1 MRTLVAVIGG
11 LCVLATGCVA
21 GQQAPLVPARQVS
34 VVEGSSA
41 STPTPATLAPSPV
54 PVTPEATQ
62 TGTKV
67 SRYALFLT
75 AQPAQPAQSAGDVP
89 AAEATPTPALAPA
102 TATPTAVPPAATPT
116 PMPRLSP
123 SPAPRRGGSDDSGQ
137 GSGHSGSGREP
148 AIPTPTPRPFTP
160 APTPTLVPPT
170 PTPAQGGTDGGDGT
184 PLLSLTASR
193 TSLAVGE
200 TVPVEVVLS
209 EAPTGLSGFDLTV
222 ESASGVEVVQAE
234 LPEFGLVSISPVPSR
249 TIRLRAADLNEVVS
263 AGMHQTVL
271 ARLYL
276 RGQVSGSAALS
287 IRLTTLDDERG
298 YPVSVRLVSTTV
310 SVR

>member
-21 GQQAPLVPARQVS
+21 GQRAPLVPARQVS

-54 PVTPEATQ
+54 PVTPE
-62 TGTKV
+62 V

-75 AQPAQPAQSAGDVP
+75 PQPAQPAQSAGDAP
-89 AAEATPTPALAPA
+89 SAEATPTPALTPA
-102 TATPTAVPPAATPT
+102 TATPTTVPPAATPT

-123 SPAPRRGGSDDSGQ
+123 SPTPRREGSDDSGQ
-137 GSGHSGSGREP
+137 GSGRGGGSGREP
-148 AIPTPTPRPFTP
+148 AIPTPTPTPFTP
-160 APTPTLVPPT
+160 APTPTPVPPT
-170 PTPAQGGTDGGDGT
+170 PTPTQGGTDGGDGT
-184 PLLSLTASR
+184 PLLSLTSSQ

-200 TVPVEVVLS
+200 TIPVEVVLS

-222 ESASGVEVVQAE
+222 ESDGGVEVVQAE
-234 LPEFGLVSISPVPSR
+234 LPEFGLVSTSPVPSR

-263 AGMHQTVL
+263 AGMRQTVL

-276 RGQVSGSAALS
+276 RGQASGSAALS

-298 YPVSVRLVSTTV
+298 YPVTVRLVSATV